1 MHDAV
6 QRLRLSKAATS
17 DPVLGFWREHGR
29 EWALG
34 EASHEDLSRI
44 AAAVERTEGKPEAA
58 AAAEVVADFREVW
71 RVGFADATDAYGWNE
86 MNDGL
91 PDAALLAFAKGA
103 YDGWLEVRE
112 RI

>member
-1 MHDAV
+1 MRDAF

-44 AAAVERTEGKPEAA
+44 AAVVERAKGKSEIAA
-58 AAAEVVADFREVW
+58 AGAIVADFREIW
-71 RVGFADATDAYGWNE
+71 RAGFADAADAYGWSE

-91 PDAALLAFAKGA
+91 PDIALLAFARGA
-103 YDGWLEVRE
+103 YDGSLEAKE
-112 RI
+112 KL